1 MMKISKTIL
10 SYHQGLIRMKKKR
23 RKKLKK
29 RKMEARIWK
38 KKKKY

>member
-10 SYHQGLIRMKKKR
+10 SYHQGLIKMRKKR

-29 RKMEARIWK
+29 RKMEARTWRK
-38 KKKKY
+38 KKKF